1 MDSRVR
7 NHARVQ
13 DRSSFGNSPF
23 KSKFCYLGFGTSLL
37 LRKNSCIL
45 SYLTAFCIIRIFP
58 PHLYSP
64 FSSFPIC
71 PFSLHSLFFRF
82 CSLASPRLPSR
93 NSGIFGTKITQ
104 SKVKAL
110 VSESGNFF
118 PVKTADFQK
127 LPLTN
132 SRSPDYNISDSEYYG
147 QAAA

>member
-7 NHARVQ
+7 NHASVQ
-13 DRSSFGNSPF
+13 DCSSFGNSPF
-23 KSKFCYLGFGTSLL
+23 KSKFYCLGFGTSLL
-37 LRKNSCIL
+37 FRKNL
-45 SYLTAFCIIRIFP
+45 SYPFLFDRI
-58 PHLYSP
+58 LY
-64 FSSFPIC
+64 
-71 PFSLHSLFFRF
+71 HS
-82 CSLASPRLPSR
+82 RLPVCLHVCELLTICLVHWAAHLSPSIRPTANLSR